1 MTRPSFITVCGIA
14 LVVASLAGCGQNAS
28 LFRVIG
34 TVRHKGQPVE
44 GAIVTFRCEEQSKI
58 ATGTTDMEGRF
69 ELTTYSAGKGAVAGK
84 HKVTVTKFS
93 APAGVS
99 TVSTMEEMV
108 VAANKPKSASS
119 SDTPANQLPKRYEN
133 VETSLL
139 EFEVASSGTND
150 FKIELTD

>member
-1 MTRPSFITVCGIA
+1 MTRPSFIFVYGIA
-14 LVVASLAGCGQNAS
+14 LVTAMLAGCGQDAG
-28 LFRVIG
+28 LCRATG

-69 ELTTYSAGKGAVAGK
+69 ELNTYSAGKGAVAGK

-99 TVSTMEEMV
+99 TVSSMEEMV
-108 VAANKPKSASS
+108 EAANKPKAASG
-119 SDTPANQLPKRYEN
+119 TQANQLPARYEKP
-133 VETSLL
+133 ETSLL
-139 EFEVASSGTND
+139 EFEVSSNGEND
-150 FKIELTD
+150 FQIDLTD

>member
-1 MTRPSFITVCGIA
+1 MGNYPISEGVFTQSGPLAELRLVRFTSEKRPINGVKSG
-14 LVVASLAGCGQNAS
+14 S
-28 LFRVIG
+28 
-34 TVRHKGQPVE
+34 P
-44 GAIVTFRCEEQSKI
+44 
-58 ATGTTDMEGRF
+58 
-69 ELTTYSAGKGAVAGK
+69 AGKGAVAGK

>member
-1 MTRPSFITVCGIA
+1 MTRPSFICFCGITFVTA
-14 LVVASLAGCGQNAS
+14 LLAGCGQGVGLCRAT
-28 LFRVIG
+28 G
-34 TVRHKGQPVE
+34 TVRYKGQPVE

-69 ELTTYSAGKGAVAGK
+69 ELNTYSAGKGAVAGK

-108 VAANKPKSASS
+108 EAANKPKAS
-119 SDTPANQLPKRYEN
+119 TAAQANQLPTRYEKP
-133 VETSLL
+133 ETSLL
-139 EFEVASSGTND
+139 EFEVSSSGTND
-150 FKIELTD
+150 FQIDLAD